1 MKHIN
6 NFSNESMKNIVD
18 FINESKETIVD
29 NSKTNETNE
38 E

>member
-18 FINESKETIVD
+18 FINESKETMVD
-29 NSKTNETNE
+29 NSKTNEINE